1 MALNLGICAMCA
13 QCRDIVAT
21 LRTRICLYH
30 MHDIFITMCL
40 LQYKVFRGRRKET
53 GGTLCMIQ
61 NASYKILWT
70 KFGRI
75 NFNDFDIDFIL
86 LQLIVGSS
94 YKNVDMMIP
103 VN

>member
-1 MALNLGICAMCA
+1 
-13 QCRDIVAT
+13 
-21 LRTRICLYH
+21 
-30 MHDIFITMCL
+30 
-40 LQYKVFRGRRKET
+40 
-53 GGTLCMIQ
+53 MIQ